1 MHAEASG
8 ECIGNN
14 VVLLLEPS
22 AMGGVKRPVGLL
34 CPIKYSN
41 WQCPLEGAYGEAM
54 VGEFGGAAWARGFQ
68 RVPLEP
74 VVCDCCWG
82 ASCDCVN
89 RGFTGAGFSRRAGQ
103 VDEVVTVIPQGKVS
117 EMQGPVAGEAV
128 KLETEDEAEKM
139 YLGQQ
144 LAATAGELD
153 FATVAI
159 GEVLKKS
166 L

>member
-1 MHAEASG
+1 M
-8 ECIGNN
+8 
-14 VVLLLEPS
+14 
-22 AMGGVKRPVGLL
+22 
-34 CPIKYSN
+34 
-41 WQCPLEGAYGEAM
+41 
-54 VGEFGGAAWARGFQ
+54 
-68 RVPLEP
+68 
-74 VVCDCCWG
+74 
-82 ASCDCVN
+82 
-89 RGFTGAGFSRRAGQ
+89 
-103 VDEVVTVIPQGKVS
+103 
-117 EMQGPVAGEAV
+117 AGEAV

>member
-1 MHAEASG
+1 MKLS
-8 ECIGNN
+8 
-14 VVLLLEPS
+14 
-22 AMGGVKRPVGLL
+22 
-34 CPIKYSN
+34 
-41 WQCPLEGAYGEAM
+41 
-54 VGEFGGAAWARGFQ
+54 
-68 RVPLEP
+68 
-74 VVCDCCWG
+74 
-82 ASCDCVN
+82 
-89 RGFTGAGFSRRAGQ
+89 
-103 VDEVVTVIPQGKVS
+103 TVIPQGKVS

>member
-1 MHAEASG
+1 MASCVRAEASG
-8 ECIGNN
+8 ECVGNN
-14 VVLLLEPS
+14 VVFLLEPS

-41 WQCPLEGAYGEAM
+41 WQGPLEGAYGEAM

-89 RGFTGAGFSRRAGQ
+89 RGFTGAGYGRRAGQ
-103 VDEVVTVIPQGKVS
+103 VDEVVNGDSTGESIRDAGTSGRRGGKARDR
-117 EMQGPVAGEAV
+117 G
-128 KLETEDEAEKM
+128 
-139 YLGQQ
+139 
-144 LAATAGELD
+144 
-153 FATVAI
+153 
-159 GEVLKKS
+159 
-166 L
+166 